1 VDLSRRRKDGREQAE
16 NTARPE
22 IREILYVYLRAIV
35 LFNSSC
41 GNKALQGST
50 ASVQTSN
57 SDGCR
62 IGGKKEMQTLNRS
75 LAGKSTIF
83 AIVMFLG
90 LLGVS
95 AATAGTVD
103 GCAAAA
109 GGIGPGPGDTVLP
122 VLCTGLPGSLV
133 ADMTST
139 FLYTTTA
146 GTNTGTVE
154 SAVYNDGGTLDFY
167 YQVTNDPS
175 SSTALARLAAN
186 SFAGFVT
193 DAAFRTDGSTLTLT
207 TFVDGT
213 VTPQTADSNADGS
226 VIGFNFNPPISGEI
240 TPGSSSLV
248 LVISTDAT
256 NWTMGN
262 ASIIDGGTQT
272 VAAFQPSGVPE
283 PASMGLLGMGLIA
296 LASLRRRFSR

>member
-1 VDLSRRRKDGREQAE
+1 M
-16 NTARPE
+16 P
-22 IREILYVYLRAIV
+22 
-35 LFNSSC
+35 
-41 GNKALQGST
+41 
-50 ASVQTSN
+50 SVQTSN

-83 AIVMFLG
+83 AMVMFLG

-103 GCAAAA
+103 GCAA
-109 GGIGPGPGDTVLP
+109 GNPPGPTPGNFVLLFPCTGGPGTL
-122 VLCTGLPGSLV
+122 L

-139 FLYTTTA
+139 FMYTTTA
-146 GTNTGTVE
+146 GTNMGTIE

>member
-16 NTARPE
+16 NAARPE

-103 GCAAAA
+103 GCAAGNPGPTPGSSVFVLACT
-109 GGIGPGPGDTVLP
+109 GGPGTL
-122 VLCTGLPGSLV
+122 L

-139 FLYTTTA
+139 FMYTTTA
-146 GTNTGTVE
+146 GTNMGTIE

-167 YQVTNDPS
+167 YQVTNDPT
-175 SSTALARLAAN
+175 SSTALARLAAT

-193 DAAFRTDGSTLTLT
+193 DAAFRIDGSTLTGT
-207 TFVDGT
+207 SFVDGT

-240 TPGSSSLV
+240 TPGSSSFV

-272 VAAFQPSGVPE
+272 VAAFQPSSGVPE